1 MDLTLRQSLFRLL
14 FWSIVVTAVVILI
27 NVWTSTAKMV
37 DEQLANRLVVAN
49 NVFERVLE
57 NRSEIL
63 SSSATVLAS
72 DFGFRGVVADVA
84 KGGDTATV
92 DSNLRSNARRIDADV
107 MALLDVNGF
116 VKTSQPSIFNAGE
129 LFQFEAAVNALL
141 DGNNPNAEAIGIVN
155 GSLYQMILV
164 PVRAPTIKGI
174 LIVGF
179 EIDSDFL
186 TDLSNIIQADL
197 IAYQAASQ
205 GSDESAKSLI
215 ASSLEAESANKLLG
229 RGQSEVNW
237 IDVTLQGDK
246 PYVLRSLTLSDDAE
260 ANVNIAIAANVA
272 PQYRS
277 FTQLQ
282 ISILTISAM
291 AIFISLGVSLLV
303 SRRITDPLSSLI
315 EGVKRI
321 AAGDYGQSLDVSGRL
336 QEIKHL
342 ASAFSTM
349 QESIAS
355 REKRIRYQA
364 QHDDLTGLYNR
375 THIQSR
381 IGAKLDK
388 GEHLQVIGL
397 NIIGFRQINDLY
409 GYVNGDICLQRI
421 SERLTRWPG
430 DASRLSGSDMI
441 WIPEQPLDEIK
452 LETLKYILEQPV
464 ETEELSIPI
473 KVSLGVMDLPDDA
486 ENAELLFRRMNIV
499 IDSAKDD
506 GVWLSKYNDNIEAK
520 YLRRLDIITELKRAL
535 IAEQSELSMVYQP
548 KIDLVSKQVKG
559 LEALI
564 RWNSSELGFVP
575 PDEFIGIAEQAG
587 LIEIV
592 TEWVINR
599 VLSDIARL
607 RERGHP
613 VSIAINLS
621 TQDVE
626 NSALLSRFS
635 EKLEELGLNSQDVQI
650 EVTESDLVADQK
662 LAIENLESLRER
674 GFKVAIDD
682 FGTGY
687 SSLAYLKDLPVDV
700 IKIDKSFVLN
710 LASSVEDQQIVNTVL
725 KLAESFNLSVVA
737 EGVEDELALS
747 LLTEWGCD
755 YAQGYFISRPL
766 TFDDLVKW
774 FEETPYC

>member
-14 FWSIVVTAVVILI
+14 FWSIVVTAVVILV

-63 SSSATVLAS
+63 SSSATVLAG

-84 KGGDTATV
+84 KGGDTATLN
-92 DSNLRSNARRIDADV
+92 SNLRSNARRIDADV
-107 MALLDVNGF
+107 MALLDINGF
-116 VKTSQPSIFNAGE
+116 VKTSEPSIFTSGS
-129 LFQFEAAVNALL
+129 LFEFEDAVNALL
-141 DGNNPNAEAIGIVN
+141 EDNNENTEAIGIVN

-179 EIDSDFL
+179 EIDGSFL

-197 IAYQAASQ
+197 IAYQAGRALT
-205 GSDESAKSLI
+205 DTPVKSLI
-215 ASSLEAESANKLLG
+215 ATSLTKESANKLLG
-229 RGQSEVNW
+229 RAQSEVNW
-237 IDVTLQGDK
+237 IDVTLEGDK
-246 PYVLRSLTLSDDAE
+246 PYVLRSLTLTDDAE
-260 ANVNIAIAANVA
+260 SNVNIAIAANVG
-272 PQYRS
+272 PQYKS
-277 FTQLQ
+277 FTRLQ
-282 ISILTISAM
+282 VSILTISVIAM
-291 AIFISLGVSLLV
+291 FASLGVSLLV
-303 SRRITDPLSSLI
+303 SRRITEPLSSLI

-321 AAGDYGQSLDVSGRL
+321 AAGDYGKSLDVSGRL
-336 QEIKHL
+336 QEIRHL

-375 THIQSR
+375 THIQTL
-381 IGAKLDK
+381 IGEKLES
-388 GEHLQVIGL
+388 GEHIQVIGL
-397 NIIGFRQINDLY
+397 NIVGFRQINDLY

-430 DASRLSGSDMI
+430 EASRLSGSDMI
-441 WIPEQPLDEIK
+441 WIPESPLDEIK

-473 KVSLGVMDLPDDA
+473 KVSLGIMDLPDDA
-486 ENAELLFRRMNIV
+486 DNAELLFRRMNIV
-499 IDSAKDD
+499 IDAAKNESS
-506 GVWLSKYNDNIEAK
+506 WLARYSDNIESR

-535 IAEQSELSMVYQP
+535 ISEQSELSMVYQP
-548 KIDLVSKQVKG
+548 KIDLRSNTVKG

-564 RWNSSELGFVP
+564 RWNSKELGFVP

-592 TEWVINR
+592 TEWVINQ
-599 VLSDIARL
+599 VIVDTSTL
-607 RERGHP
+607 REAGHP

-626 NSALLSRFS
+626 NSALLGRFF
-635 EKLEELGLNSQDVQI
+635 EKLEQFELNSSDVQI
-650 EVTESDLVADQK
+650 EVTESDLVADQN
-662 LAIENLESLRER
+662 LAIQNLDALRER

-710 LASSVEDQQIVNTVL
+710 LSKSIEDQQIVNTVL
-725 KLAESFNLSVVA
+725 KLADSFNLEVVA
-737 EGVEDELALS
+737 EGVEDEVALS
-747 LLTEWGCD
+747 LLSEWGCH

-766 TFDDLVKW
+766 PLPDLLKW
-774 FEETPYC
+774 FEQTPYC